1 MNKHLTLL
9 CFILIPAI
17 LAAPISRLY
26 KNDNYVT
33 AETSLNKSLTI
44 TGLTQVNAFQ
54 STNSGPY
61 KVQEFSPKYCD
72 GSILLLPVYRN
83 AEGAHILKH
92 LLGDNSLEGVK
103 RDINQGVIFQYQI
116 FEQLPQ
122 WQFTVFQ
129 AKQKLKQLF
138 KIDQAEIP
146 ALVFAEL
153 GQCQIANYLISQ
165 PVISF
170 SY

>member
-1 MNKHLTLL
+1 MNKHLIFL

-17 LAAPISRLY
+17 LAAPISRFY
-26 KNDNYVT
+26 KHDNYVS
-33 AETSLNKSLTI
+33 AETTLNKSLTI
-44 TGLTQVNAFQ
+44 TGLIQVNAFQ

-61 KVQEFSPKYCD
+61 QVQEFSPKYCD

-92 LLGDNSLEGVK
+92 LITDITQENAN
-103 RDINQGVIFQYQI
+103 RDLNQGIIFQHQI
-116 FEQLPQ
+116 FENLPQ

-138 KIDQAEIP
+138 QIKQTEIP

-170 SY
+170 SN